1 MVPSGTCR
9 LLPHDDKNSEPTL
22 PLNNQQ
28 IAVRLDEIAGLLEN
42 QGANVFRVRGY
53 RSAAN
58 TLRGLERPAHEI
70 LADEGVVG
78 LTCLS
83 GIGESLGADP
93 AACADGPFPAS
104 RRPRGH
110 AGPEHLFR
118 TLPGIGLET
127 ASRIHEQLGIDSLRG
142 AGSRLRMTVGS
153 ARCKAWGPCVQGIR
167 EALAGASAVRAPAA
181 AVAVRPR
188 PVESTAGLGIVE
200 NGPGIP
206 RASQSGPTASH
217 CP

>member
-42 QGANVFRVRGY
+42 QGANVFRVRAY

-83 GIGESLGADP
+83 GIGESLARSIERL
-93 AACADGPFPAS
+93 ALDGPF
-104 RRPRGH
+104 R
-110 AGPEHLFR
+110 
-118 TLPGIGLET
+118 
-127 ASRIHEQLGIDSLRG
+127 
-142 AGSRLRMTVGS
+142 
-153 ARCKAWGPCVQGIR
+153 
-167 EALAGASAVRAPAA
+167 ALAATARPCGARAS
-181 AVAVRPR
+181 VQN
-188 PVESTAGLGIVE
+188 TAG
-200 NGPGIP
+200 N
-206 RASQSGPTASH
+206 RSGNREPHS
-217 CP
+217 